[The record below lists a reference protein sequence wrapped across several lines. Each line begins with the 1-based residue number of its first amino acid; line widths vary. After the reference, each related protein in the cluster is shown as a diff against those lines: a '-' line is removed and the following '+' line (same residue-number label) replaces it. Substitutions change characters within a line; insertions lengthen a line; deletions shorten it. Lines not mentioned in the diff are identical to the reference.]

1 MEGNARE
8 SAGRDNSSDN
18 GELLTSAEVASLFGV
33 DRRTVVLWAKR
44 GRIPALRTPGGQHRF
59 RAEEIRR
66 LLDMGAH
73 TRGGARGGLGG
84 GLAPPPTPPS
94 CYLPTLANT
103 SRLVRIS
110 RSSPSTVISVP
121 PYFE

>member
-8 SAGRDNSSDN
+8 SAGRDGRSDD

-66 LLDMGAH
+66 LLDMG
-73 TRGGARGGLGG
+73 GGDTNGVE
-84 GLAPPPTPPS
+84 P
-94 CYLPTLANT
+94 N
-103 SRLVRIS
+103 
-110 RSSPSTVISVP
+110 
-121 PYFE
+121 

>member
-1 MEGNARE
+1 MEGNSRE
-8 SAGRDNSSDN
+8 SAGRDDSAD

-66 LLDMGAH
+66 LLDMGGD
-73 TRGGARGGLGG
+73 TNGVEPNG
-84 GLAPPPTPPS
+84 
-94 CYLPTLANT
+94 
-103 SRLVRIS
+103 
-110 RSSPSTVISVP
+110 
-121 PYFE
+121 